1 MQGSYPIVPTNAVV
15 KNIQD
20 LAAVPLRV
28 QADRAVY
35 LRDVGDVSDG
45 TDLVTSIALV
55 NGRRTV
61 YMPVTKRA
69 DASTLSVVDLVKV
82 NLPKF
87 KAACPDDIDVSFEF
101 DQSFWIQR
109 AIRDL
114 FKEGILGAALT
125 GLMVLLFLRDFRGAV
140 VVILN
145 IPISIS
151 AALLGLW
158 VGGQTINLMTLGGLA
173 LAVGILVDEATV
185 EMENLHAHLARG
197 AGVARAAVDASL
209 ETALPRLLAML
220 CVVAVFVPA
229 LFMDGAARALFV
241 PLSLSVGLSM
251 FCSYLLSSTLLPV
264 LNVWWAGIRKGHN
277 PAFLA
282 AGYRRAGA
290 GSRVFSGV
298 VGASTKLRVLLVPL
312 YVGACSAVV
321 VLLAPGVASEIFPKV
336 DAGQIQLRFRAEPG
350 TPVEVTEKIA
360 RRILD
365 VLAEEAGQDQ
375 VRMTMGLVGVH
386 ASNYPVNLIHQWNS
400 GPEEGVLQVQLVDG
414 TRVRVADLREKLRA
428 RLGRDLPGVR
438 VSFEPADIVSRV
450 MALGT
455 STPIEVAVSGKDFGA
470 TRAHAHRILERMS
483 ALKELR
489 DVQISQSLDY
499 PSVNVTVDR
508 ERAGLLGV
516 RMVDATRSLVAAT
529 ASSRFTVPNYWADP
543 KSGVSYSLQVQ
554 VPQGQM
560 KGAEDLLNLPVSA
573 GTGKAALLRNFA
585 TVSEGT
591 IVGQYDRYNMA
602 RTVSVMA
609 NIESVALGRAAGLV
623 EKVLAD
629 LPPPVGVQVAVRG
642 QIPLLRELETGLKK
656 GLGVA
661 VLVILLLLTA
671 NFQSMRLS
679 LVVLVS
685 VPAVLAGV
693 VLCLRCFGITFNLQS
708 FMGTV
713 MAVGVSVS
721 NAILLVSFAARAQ
734 KAGASRVDAAIQGA
748 TGRVRPILMTSLAM
762 IAGMIPMAVGGTFSE
777 PLARAVIAGLL
788 FSTVSTLVILP
799 AAYALVAGKSPS
811 RASLDP
817 DDPECC
823 LPQEARRVAEGGSIP
838 PV

>member
-1 MQGSYPIVPTNAVV
+1 
-15 KNIQD
+15 
-20 LAAVPLRV
+20 
-28 QADRAVY
+28 
-35 LRDVGDVSDG
+35 
-45 TDLVTSIALV
+45 
-55 NGRRTV
+55 
-61 YMPVTKRA
+61 
-69 DASTLSVVDLVKV
+69 
-82 NLPKF
+82 
-87 KAACPDDIDVSFEF
+87 
-101 DQSFWIQR
+101 
-109 AIRDL
+109 
-114 FKEGILGAALT
+114 
-125 GLMVLLFLRDFRGAV
+125 
-140 VVILN
+140 
-145 IPISIS
+145 
-151 AALLGLW
+151 
-158 VGGQTINLMTLGGLA
+158 
-173 LAVGILVDEATV
+173 
-185 EMENLHAHLARG
+185 
-197 AGVARAAVDASL
+197 
-209 ETALPRLLAML
+209 
-220 CVVAVFVPA
+220 
-229 LFMDGAARALFV
+229 
-241 PLSLSVGLSM
+241 
-251 FCSYLLSSTLLPV
+251 
-264 LNVWWAGIRKGHN
+264 
-277 PAFLA
+277 
-282 AGYRRAGA
+282 
-290 GSRVFSGV
+290 
-298 VGASTKLRVLLVPL
+298 
-312 YVGACSAVV
+312 V